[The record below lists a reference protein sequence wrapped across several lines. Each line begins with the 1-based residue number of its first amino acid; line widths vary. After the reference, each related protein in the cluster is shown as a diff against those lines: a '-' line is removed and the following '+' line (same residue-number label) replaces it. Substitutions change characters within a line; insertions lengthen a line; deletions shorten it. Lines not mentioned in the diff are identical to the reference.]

1 MEARRPHLRPPA
13 LLARLPKA
21 RWRPGEDWP
30 VVPAERFEFTT
41 IDAELALWD
50 RDLEK
55 RFRPLDHE
63 AQRLQ
68 NRFLL
73 LNLVLI
79 FGSVAATVLGA
90 VQAAIG
96 GGNIWLAV
104 FGALL
109 SGLLVGVAVLV
120 RDRRAQ
126 RGYLNARL
134 KAERM
139 KSEYFLFL
147 AGGGDYASAQ
157 DPARALADGFA
168 EIEVA
173 EGAT

>member
-1 MEARRPHLRPPA
+1 VAARRLNVRRPA
-13 LLARLPKA
+13 LLARLPEV

-30 VVPAERFEFTT
+30 VVPADRTGYST
-41 IDAELALWD
+41 LGPELALWD
-50 RDLEK
+50 QELEA
-55 RFRPLDHE
+55 RFRTLDHQ

-73 LNLVLI
+73 LNLILI
-79 FGSVAATVLGA
+79 FGSVAATILGA
-90 VQAAIG
+90 VQAATG

-109 SGLLVGVAVLV
+109 SGFLVGVAVLV

-147 AGGGDYASAQ
+147 AGVGEYASAH

-173 EGAT
+173 EGTA